1 MSWHSYSMQHLT
13 NQGIVLNARPHGD
26 GGAVV
31 SVLTEQYGRVG
42 GFVNGAQSSKRLR
55 SVLQSGNLVH
65 LEWQAKAE
73 GQLGRFDIESEHD
86 YATRLMNDQKAL
98 LAVQSVCALIA
109 MFLPERE
116 PYPSLFSGTNSL
128 FSLMDNDNWP
138 PAYIMW
144 ELAFLKELGYGIDL
158 SKCVVTGQTDNL
170 TYVSPKSGRAVS
182 DEAAAPYKDK
192 MLPIPDFL
200 QGKALADDDI
210 YNGLRLTGYFLIHR
224 LLQHSSY
231 TSLPDPRIALENIVK
246 PTNI

>member
-1 MSWHSYSMQHLT
+1 MQHLT
-13 NQGIVLNARPHGD
+13 NQGIVLSARPHGD

-65 LEWQAKAE
+65 
-73 GQLGRFDIESEHD
+73 HD

-98 LAVQSVCALIA
+98 LGVQSVCALVA

-116 PYPSLFSGTNSL
+116 PYPSLFSGTNGL
-128 FSLMDNDNWP
+128 FALMDNDNWP

-158 SKCVVTGQTDNL
+158 SKCVVTGQTENL
-170 TYVSPKSGRAVS
+170 THVSPKSGRAVS
-182 DEAAAPYKDK
+182 DQAAEPYKDK

-200 QGKALADDDI
+200 QGKVLADDDI

-231 TSLPDPRIALENIVK
+231 TSLPDPRIALENMVK